1 MAVFD
6 QYKDDHIAVYGP
18 DNHMRLTGLHETQ
31 AIDQFNYG
39 LADRGASVRVPH
51 SFVNNGHRAIW
62 RIAAR
67 TRSATP
73 TGSPAASC
81 RRSRRFRRAT
91 TPRRSSSSSRRRS
104 PSCPACTNRRVPSL
118 STYAVFVVTCL
129 ALLAIPGPA
138 VLYIVSRSIDQGRT
152 AGLLSALGVT
162 TGTLV
167 HIAAAAIGL
176 SSLVLA
182 STVAFGVVRYAGA
195 AYLVFLGVRRLLTRD
210 ADTLVEE
217 RAPRSLRRLY
227 TQGVIVNL
235 LNPKTIVFIFAFLPQ
250 FVDVDAGHVGVQI
263 VLLGL
268 TLAGLGLMSDSLY
281 AIVAGSIADR
291 LRGSRAV
298 ARFERWFGGGILVG
312 LGLAAAVVAPNRST

>member
-1 MAVFD
+1 
-6 QYKDDHIAVYGP
+6 
-18 DNHMRLTGLHETQ
+18 
-31 AIDQFNYG
+31 
-39 LADRGASVRVPH
+39 
-51 SFVNNGHRAIW
+51 
-62 RIAAR
+62 
-67 TRSATP
+67 
-73 TGSPAASC
+73 
-81 RRSRRFRRAT
+81 
-91 TPRRSSSSSRRRS
+91 
-104 PSCPACTNRRVPSL
+104 VPSL
-118 STYAVFVVTCL
+118 STYALFVVTCL

-167 HIAAAAIGL
+167 HVAAAAIGL

-182 STVAFGVVRYAGA
+182 SSVAFGVVRYAGA
-195 AYLVFLGVRRLLTRD
+195 AYLVFLGVRRLLTRQSD
-210 ADTLVEE
+210 VLVEE
-217 RAPRSLRRLY
+217 RTPRSLRRLY
-227 TQGVIVNL
+227 TQGFVVNL
-235 LNPKTIVFIFAFLPQ
+235 LNPKTIVFIFAFIPQ
-250 FVDVDAGHVGVQI
+250 FVDVEAGHVGVQI

-268 TLAGLGLMSDSLY
+268 TLAVLGLLSDSLY

>member
-1 MAVFD
+1 
-6 QYKDDHIAVYGP
+6 
-18 DNHMRLTGLHETQ
+18 
-31 AIDQFNYG
+31 
-39 LADRGASVRVPH
+39 
-51 SFVNNGHRAIW
+51 
-62 RIAAR
+62 
-67 TRSATP
+67 
-73 TGSPAASC
+73 
-81 RRSRRFRRAT
+81 
-91 TPRRSSSSSRRRS
+91 
-104 PSCPACTNRRVPSL
+104 VPSL
-118 STYAVFVVTCL
+118 STYAVFVATCL

-182 STVAFGVVRYAGA
+182 STVAFDAVRYVGA
-195 AYLVFLGVRRLLTRD
+195 AYLVFLGIRRLLTRHS
-210 ADTLVEE
+210 AALVEE

-227 TQGVIVNL
+227 TQGLVVNL
-235 LNPKTIVFIFAFLPQ
+235 LNPKTIVFIFAFIPQ
-250 FVDVDAGHVGVQI
+250 FVDVQAGHVGVQI

-291 LRGSRAV
+291 LRGSRGV
-298 ARFERWFGGGILVG
+298 ARFERWFGGSILVG
-312 LGLAAAVVAPNRST
+312 LGVAAALVSPNRST